1 MIARHKV
8 TERQGIMHE
17 TRQLILSA
25 AAEEFSIHGFDKA
38 NVNRIA
44 ESAGFSI
51 GTVYNYF
58 PNKRELMFTFIDQTA
73 QLHVDYIVEGVIREQ
88 DIPTRLEIFFQRGFR
103 FVEDHLIQAKAIF
116 SVLNGP
122 DQEFKLRMFQG
133 YQALFQLLRD
143 DILAAGMQQG
153 VFRQVDPQETANLLM
168 LIYLGTGSQTGPEG
182 QLWLDAAT
190 VADFVLHSLTTEDQS
205 G

>member
-1 MIARHKV
+1 MIARHKD

-44 ESAGFSI
+44 QSAGFSI

-58 PNKRELMFTFIDQTA
+58 PSKRELMFAFIDQTA

>member
-58 PNKRELMFTFIDQTA
+58 PNKRELMFAFIDQTA

-143 DILAAGMQQG
+143 DILAAGMHQG
-153 VFRQVDPQETANLLM
+153 VFRQVDPQETAN
-168 LIYLGTGSQTGPEG
+168 
-182 QLWLDAAT
+182 
-190 VADFVLHSLTTEDQS
+190 
-205 G
+205 